1 MTRRANGEGTI
12 YRRSDG
18 RWEAALYV
26 PDAEG
31 RRRRKRLYGRTRAE
45 VATQL
50 RAASARIDRGLPAVD
65 AGTRLDVYLPMWL
78 DQVARPTLRPKTI
91 EGYETVIR
99 RHLLPRIGAK
109 TLRSLTTSDVR
120 VLMAGMTKQ
129 GLAPRTVQYVH
140 AVLRTALAQ
149 AVRDD
154 LVGRNVASVVRAPRQ
169 TRREAAF
176 LTPDEA
182 RQLIAAAKGTDL
194 EAVVVVALTLGLR
207 RGELLGLRWSA
218 INLDAGQLRIVA
230 TVQRVSG
237 ELLIEEPKTR
247 SSVRTLPVPAMTIT
261 ALREHRVR
269 QAARRLAAGPRWR
282 DHDLVFTSGVGSP
295 IDPRNFDR
303 EFKELLDSA
312 CVPRIRFHDLRHTF
326 ATFLLAE
333 GTPARV
339 VMELLGHSQI
349 GITMNTYAHVLP
361 ALSSASVEAVA
372 TQLGVAP

>member
-1 MTRRANGEGTI
+1 
-12 YRRSDG
+12 
-18 RWEAALYV
+18 
-26 PDAEG
+26 
-31 RRRRKRLYGRTRAE
+31 
-45 VATQL
+45 
-50 RAASARIDRGLPAVD
+50 
-65 AGTRLDVYLPMWL
+65 
-78 DQVARPTLRPKTI
+78 
-91 EGYETVIR
+91 
-99 RHLLPRIGAK
+99 
-109 TLRSLTTSDVR
+109 
-120 VLMAGMTKQ
+120 
-129 GLAPRTVQYVH
+129 
-140 AVLRTALAQ
+140 
-149 AVRDD
+149 
-154 LVGRNVASVVRAPRQ
+154 
-169 TRREAAF
+169 
-176 LTPDEA
+176 
-182 RQLIAAAKGTDL
+182 
-194 EAVVVVALTLGLR
+194 LTLGLR

-237 ELLIEEPKTR
+237 KLLIEEPKTR

-261 ALREHRVR
+261 ALRGQRVR

-282 DHDLVFTSGVGSP
+282 DHDLVFTSVVGTP

-312 CVPRIRFHDLRHTF
+312 GVPRIRFHDLRHTF